1 MKAKLPWFL
10 CLALLIITCFLLLT
24 RGGQQGL
31 DPTKKAFED
40 SITVWRSQQTNT
52 IKAQEEIIKR
62 VSESKAKDSVAL
74 RAFKVENSR
83 LKAKIS
89 SIHPRVVQILID
101 NPSVDS
107 LVKTLDTLNQKL
119 EIENSRLQY
128 SLQIQ
133 GKEFIDLTVAVDSE
147 RRANEKI
154 IMESL
159 ARVESLEKQVKKKQ
173 KGQKLLKV
181 VAVVGTIGA
190 FVLGSQL

>member
-1 MKAKLPWFL
+1 MKAKLPWFISAAL
-10 CLALLIITCFLLLT
+10 LLIIIFLLIFP
-24 RGGQQGL
+24 GKKGL
-31 DPTKKAFED
+31 DPDKKAFED
-40 SITVWRSQQTNT
+40 SITVWKSQQTNT
-52 IKAQEEIIKR
+52 IKAQEGIIKR
-62 VSESKAKDSVAL
+62 VYESKVKDSVAL

>member
-1 MKAKLPWFL
+1 MKNIPWYL
-10 CLALLIITCFLLLT
+10 VAALAIIIILMILFG
-24 RGGQQGL
+24 RG
-31 DPTKKAFED
+31 DPKPILQEKEFKTQIAILEAEKSEAIGVQD
-40 SITVWRSQQTNT
+40 SIKERFN
-52 IKAQEEIIKR
+52 ER
-62 VSESKAKDSVAL
+62 VVKDSVAI

-83 LKAKIS
+83 LKAKVA
-89 SIHPRVVQILID
+89 SIRPRVVQILVD

-107 LVKTLDTLNQKL
+107 LVNTLDTLNQKL

>member
-1 MKAKLPWFL
+1 MKNVPWYL
-10 CLALLIITCFLLLT
+10 VAALAIIIILMILFG
-24 RGGQQGL
+24 RG
-31 DPTKKAFED
+31 DPKPIIQEKEFKTQIAILEAEKSEAIGVQD
-40 SITVWRSQQTNT
+40 SIKERFN
-52 IKAQEEIIKR
+52 ER
-62 VSESKAKDSVAL
+62 VQKDSVAI

-83 LKAKIS
+83 LKAKVA
-89 SIHPRVVQILID
+89 SIRPRVVQVLID